1 MILTNKQ
8 QEGLNIAVAR
18 YKAKERWTCISGY
31 AGSGKTTLVR
41 FIIDAL
47 QVNPEEDV
55 AYIAFTGKAAQ
66 VLRQKGCPNA
76 MTAHRL
82 LYYSKPTPSGRF
94 IYTPRSSIPYKIVV
108 VDEVS
113 MLSKELWD
121 LLLSHGVYV
130 IACGDPGQLPP
141 INKDSCTDVL
151 DHPHVFLD
159 EIMRQAQESE
169 IIRLSMD
176 IREGRPIQYVKG
188 KEVQVISGKDFVP
201 GMYTWANQIITATNK
216 TRFEINSQMRAAAG
230 RGNQPEVGDKI
241 ICNRNCW
248 DISDTMGINA
258 LVNGTIGY
266 ITDIASIDYLYP
278 HRLLRDPVPLFQ
290 TSFKTEYD
298 EEFIDVPIDQS
309 TIINNTKFLTPQQ
322 EYLFFKSPQLKMEP
336 MPVEF
341 NYGYAITCHRSQGS
355 QWNKVL
361 VFEESF
367 PYLVE
372 DHKRWLYTAVTR
384 AADKLVLMR

>member
-1 MILTNKQ
+1 MTLTNKQ

-18 YKAKERWTCISGY
+18 YKAKEPWTCISGY

-41 FIIDAL
+41 FIIEAL
-47 QVNPEEDV
+47 NIDPEFV

-94 IYTPRSSIPYKIVV
+94 VYTPRPSIPYRVVV

-121 LLLSHGVYV
+121 LLLSHGAYV

-151 DHPHVFLD
+151 NHPHVFLD

-176 IREGRPIQYVKG
+176 IREGRPIQYMRG
-188 KEVQVISGKDFVP
+188 NEVQVISGKDFVP
-201 GMYTWANQIITATNK
+201 GMYTWADQIITATNK
-216 TRFEINSQMRAAAG
+216 TRFEINSQMRAAAN
-230 RGNQPEVGDKI
+230 RGVYPEVGDKI

-248 DISDTMGINA
+248 DISDTMEVNA

-266 ITDIASIDYLYP
+266 ITDISSIDYQYP
-278 HRLLRDPVPLFQ
+278 HRLLPDPVPLFQ

-298 EEFIDVPIDQS
+298 EEFVDVPIDQS

-322 EYLFFKSPQLKMEP
+322 EYLFFKTPQLKAEP

-361 VFEESF
+361 VFEEDF
-367 PYLVE
+367 PYSTE